1 MTLHNCGLRLLG
13 LVALGSIPWAGV
25 GLMALFQIAFVRLA
39 SWKLSVPP
47 TLKKEVTPM
56 RKKTRLLRLFGFS
69 MLDTIWAIEASSVAG
84 ALPA

>member
-1 MTLHNCGLRLLG
+1 
-13 LVALGSIPWAGV
+13 
-25 GLMALFQIAFVRLA
+25 MALFQIAFVRLA
-39 SWKLSVPP
+39 SWKLSVLP